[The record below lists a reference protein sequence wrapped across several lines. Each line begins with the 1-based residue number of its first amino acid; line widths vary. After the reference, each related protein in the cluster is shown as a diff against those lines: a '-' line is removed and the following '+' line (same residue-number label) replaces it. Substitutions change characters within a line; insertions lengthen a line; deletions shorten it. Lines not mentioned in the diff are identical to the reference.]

1 VLLDPFS
8 LALFR
13 EIFASFFSVCGCSAE
28 EVLNLGP
35 KNKFRES
42 VSWLVGERVCVCVCV
57 CVFRLSDPW

>member
-13 EIFASFFSVCGCSAE
+13 EIFALLFSVCGCSAE

-35 KNKFRES
+35 KTNSEK
-42 VSWLVGERVCVCVCV
+42 VSLGW
-57 CVFRLSDPW
+57 